1 MIFGP
6 LEENSSIAQHPLTN
20 SIFDKDVSHLIT
32 YTYKTLEKGWTM
44 SKWYLEGDFNQDG
57 RRTQQHLQPFPV
69 TLGRDENLDFT
80 FSSSAVSRRHATVKE
95 GGADSLMLNDLRSSN
110 GTFVNRD
117 RIDGPTLIQH
127 GDIIHLGT
135 MEMRLIDHSHLAIDS
150 QQDDEPNN
158 TTTVISIAD
167 LKLSETI
174 PAGVNQLEELI
185 DKKMIEIFLQ
195 PIVHANGGKTCGYE
209 ILAKGTNPNLTSDP
223 AVLYSIAE
231 SIGLEVQLSTLM
243 RNTAV
248 DIAVQYKVQGM
259 VLVSTHPKELED
271 YDQLLRSLSTL
282 RKRHPK
288 ILLMLE
294 ISEKSVTDLAH
305 LALLKAAL
313 NKLSIRYA
321 FVDFG
326 TGQSRFM
333 DLINAQPHLVKFDK
347 ALIEGIDT
355 TNSARL
361 SVLIH
366 LHDIVREL
374 RIKTLAT
381 CVDTKPILK
390 SCKPI
395 GFDMYQ
401 GNYFGEAIPAD
412 QLNNES

>member
-1 MIFGP
+1 
-6 LEENSSIAQHPLTN
+6 
-20 SIFDKDVSHLIT
+20 
-32 YTYKTLEKGWTM
+32 M

-57 RRTQQHLQPFPV
+57 RRTQQHLQPLPV

-80 FSSSAVSRRHATVKE
+80 FASSAVSRRHATVKE
-95 GGADSLMLNDLRSSN
+95 GGANCLMLNDLRSSN

-117 RIDGPTLIQH
+117 RIEGPTLIQH

-135 MEMRLIDHSHLAIDS
+135 MEMRLLDRSHLAL
-150 QQDDEPNN
+150 DDPQENDQRD

-167 LKLSETI
+167 MKLSETI
-174 PAGVNQLEELI
+174 PAGVNELEDLI
-185 DKKMIEIFLQ
+185 DKKMIEMFFQ
-195 PIVHANGGKTCGYE
+195 PIVHAKGNKTCGYE
-209 ILAKGTNPNLTSDP
+209 VLAKGTNPNLSTDP
-223 AVLYSIAE
+223 AVLYRIAE

-243 RNTAV
+243 RDTAV
-248 DIAVQYKVQGM
+248 DIAGQYKVPGM
-259 VLVSTHPKELED
+259 ILVSTHPKELED
-271 YDQLLRSLSTL
+271 YDQLLRSLSAL

-288 ILLMLE
+288 TLLMLE

-333 DLINAQPHLVKFDK
+333 ELINAQPHLVKFDK

-355 TNSARL
+355 TDSARL
-361 SVLIH
+361 SLLIH

-381 CVDTKPILK
+381 CVNTKPILN

-401 GNYFGEAIPAD
+401 GNYFGDAVSANQIGK
-412 QLNNES
+412 